1 VINAVIGSSI
11 FGMPDDLARLTGG
24 RSPLACLLA
33 GLGVLAIVLCFA
45 EVASRFD
52 SAGGPYLYCREAFG
66 RTVGFQAGWL
76 TFWIRVTSLAA
87 NLNVFVSYL
96 GALLPRAGSGAGRAA
111 TMVLVL
117 GVVTFINLRGV
128 RQATW
133 TVDFFTVAKLAPLAL
148 LILLGLGH
156 ISPAVLEAQT
166 VAETDWLR
174 ALVLLMFA
182 YGGFET
188 PLIAAGEVKRPGR
201 DSAFALLAALAVIAT
216 VYMLVQ
222 VVAVGT
228 VPNLAASQAPLADAF
243 RVLLGPAGVVL
254 AGAAA
259 MVSVY
264 GWATGSV
271 LHSPR
276 LLFSMAERGELPGV
290 FARVHPSFR
299 TPHAAILAYAGVS
312 LGFALWGS
320 FAWNAELSAIVR
332 LVTYGLTCASLLVF
346 RRTMAT
352 APGFR
357 LPGGAVIAP
366 LGVGFCLLLLTTRSF
381 AQGGI
386 LLGIMAVGLVLGW
399 AASKSRAA
407 GAQWPA

>member
-1 VINAVIGSSI
+1 MNGVIGSAI
-11 FGMPDDLARLTGG
+11 FGMPDDLAALTGG

-33 GLGVLAIVLCFA
+33 GLGILTIVLCFA

-52 SAGGPYLYCREAFG
+52 AAGGPYLYCREAFG

-96 GALLPRAGSGAGRAA
+96 AAQYPAAGAPVGRALA
-111 TMVLVL
+111 MVVVL
-117 GVVTFINLRGV
+117 AVITFINFRGV

-133 TVDFFTVAKLAPLAL
+133 TVDLFTVAKLAPLAL
-148 LILLGLGH
+148 LIVLGLGR
-156 ISPAVLEAQT
+156 IDPAVLETQA

-228 VPNLAASQAPLADAF
+228 VPHLASSKAPLADAF
-243 RVLLGPAGVVL
+243 RFLLGPAGAVL
-254 AGAAA
+254 ASAAA
-259 MVSVY
+259 MISIY
-264 GWATGSV
+264 GWTTGSV
-271 LHSPR
+271 LHTPR
-276 LLFSMAERGELPGV
+276 LLFSMSERGELPGV
-290 FARVHPSFR
+290 FARVHPRFR

-320 FAWNAELSAIVR
+320 FVWNAELSAIVR
-332 LVTYGLTCASLLVF
+332 LVTYGLTCAALLVF
-346 RRTMAT
+346 RRRLAT
-352 APGFR
+352 EPGFR
-357 LPGGAVIAP
+357 LPGAQVIAP
-366 LGVGFCLLLLTTRSF
+366 MAVLFCVLLLGTRSF
-381 AQGGI
+381 AHAST
-386 LLGIMAVGLVLGW
+386 LVGIMAVGLVLGW
-399 AASKSRAA
+399 AASKSGGS
-407 GAQWPA
+407 GAQLPA